1 MNSKNLIFEM
11 DPFAFASENP
21 INPLNMKLSNVN
33 AGNQI
38 RSFAPQATLDQIRDA
53 YFDLEPVS
61 GATSREVY
69 LRAVFPGTEFEPK
82 GLAKENNIHCYWV
95 PYRSH
100 AVQGNGIANV
110 PYVDLPTANPAYN
123 IMLTGA
129 MNGCSLVVTQPA
141 NAANTI
147 RVYHDSKHEANTF
160 NGINVIARLDFDQ
173 QSFNSPYFY
182 GDANNPTSF
191 NFMYFKNGHW
201 WVVSQPQS
209 AAPGGHGQFAVSLRA
224 NKPPFEFQV

>member
-1 MNSKNLIFEM
+1 MNGKNLIFET
-11 DPFAFASENP
+11 DPFAFASANP
-21 INPLNMKLSNVN
+21 INPLNMKPSNITPQ
-33 AGNQI
+33 NQAK
-38 RSFAPQATLDQIRDA
+38 SLTHQASLDRIRDA
-53 YFDLEPVS
+53 YFDLEPIS
-61 GATSREVY
+61 AQSREVN
-69 LRAVFPGTEFEPK
+69 LRAVFPGTEYVPQ
-82 GLAKENNIHCYWV
+82 GLAKESAIHCYWV

-100 AVQGNGIANV
+100 GVQGSGIANV
-110 PYVDLPTANPAYN
+110 PYVDLPTANPTYN

-141 NAANTI
+141 NVANTI

-160 NGINVIARLDFDQ
+160 NGITVSARLDFDQ

-182 GDANNPTSF
+182 GDASNPTSF

-209 AAPGGHGQFAVSLRA
+209 AVASAAGYSVSLRSS
-224 NKPPFEFQV
+224 KLPFEFQVT